1 MLVIDV
7 DPHDPRP
14 VFRQIVDEIQRSVAV
29 GVLKPEDSLP
39 SVRQLAL
46 QLKVNPNTVQ
56 HAYRTLEQEG
66 TVHVKRGLGT
76 FIAATV
82 KESKARHAAQARQIA
97 ERMLREAYRHGILA
111 SDLMEALKEIA
122 PKRSAI
128 GED

>member
-1 MLVIDV
+1 
-7 DPHDPRP
+7 
-14 VFRQIVDEIQRSVAV
+14 V

-66 TVHVKRGLGT
+66 TVRVKRGLGT
-76 FIAATV
+76 FIAATAV